1 MKKGVLMIMCMM
13 ILTGCTINRPEISES
28 TAVSSVSDELISPD
42 EYISIEALK
51 AALKNSEPVAML
63 DTKGTEKTSDSN
75 AQKNTIDTMDVT
87 LKLIT
92 SRESYFCFQY
102 NVDNGR
108 EEYPVDV
115 YTFRHED
122 GNFTLEDM
130 MEKNPGLL
138 EKMELSGKTV
148 YCIEGVT
155 MDWFNSYYF
164 LMDKTLVQV
173 NIDKNHDDDIEDI
186 HTFVIKEFL

>member
-75 AQKNTIDTMDVT
+75 AQKT
-87 LKLIT
+87 
-92 SRESYFCFQY
+92 R
-102 NVDNGR
+102 
-108 EEYPVDV
+108 
-115 YTFRHED
+115 
-122 GNFTLEDM
+122 
-130 MEKNPGLL
+130 
-138 EKMELSGKTV
+138 
-148 YCIEGVT
+148 
-155 MDWFNSYYF
+155 
-164 LMDKTLVQV
+164 
-173 NIDKNHDDDIEDI
+173 
-186 HTFVIKEFL
+186 